1 MPTPLMKS
9 FAEQSGKKPKT
20 IEKLW
25 KKCERI
31 VKKEYDIDEKSSR
44 FYPLVVGV
52 LKNLLDIPTKEVKE
66 EDMGVQNMGD
76 YTFAQK
82 MQPPFTRDSKLK
94 PEKKSKKK
102 KLNYSKVFP
111 AFTYVLPNYQD
122 QDLDDIMSEMLNF
135 YSDRLDDSEEI
146 IERSIEM
153 TAKYLKINISE
164 FELD

>member
-9 FAEQSGKKPKT
+9 FAKEAGKKPKT
-20 IEKLW
+20 VEKLW
-25 KKCERI
+25 KKCEKI

-52 LKNLLDIPTKEVKE
+52 LKNLLDIPPKEVKE
-66 EDMGVQNMGD
+66 DDMGVQNIGD

-82 MQPPFTRDSKLK
+82 MQPPFTREIKEK
-94 PEKKSKKK
+94 KEKKSKKK
-102 KLNYSKVFP
+102 INYSKVFP
-111 AFTYVLPNYQD
+111 AFTYVLPNFQD

-153 TAKYLKINISE
+153 AAKYLKININE

>member
-31 VKKEYDIDEKSSR
+31 VKKEYGIDEKSSR

-52 LKNLLDIPTKEVKE
+52 LKNLLDIPPKEVKE
-66 EDMGVQNMGD
+66 DDMGVQNMGD

-82 MQPPFTRDSKLK
+82 MQPPFTRELK
-94 PEKKSKKK
+94 EKKEKKSKKK

-135 YSDRLDDSEEI
+135 YSERLDDSEEI